1 MVRLNA
7 SDPGS
12 SNASFDVEEAEALVS
27 ENDKKSGGFLGFV
40 QSKIAG
46 LSVPQKILM
55 LALPTLFVG
64 VAFHKGSSGKFK

>member
-12 SNASFDVEEAEALVS
+12 SNASFDVEEAQALVS
-27 ENDKKSGGFLGFV
+27 ENKKSGGFLGFV

-46 LSVPQKILM
+46 LSVPQKILL
-55 LALPTLFVG
+55 LALPTLCVG
-64 VAFHKGSSGKFK
+64 VAFHKGSSGKFQ